1 MLFKEAPLLCRSDK
15 GSGQWGKA
23 ACSGPDAES
32 MALWIIRTA
41 RSGRR
46 RRRTEEEGQR
56 ETAGPGVGDWERWF
70 HTEKRHSNR

>member
-23 ACSGPDAES
+23 ARSGPDAES
-32 MALWIIRTA
+32 TVLWIIRTA
-41 RSGRR
+41 RSR
-46 RRRTEEEGQR
+46 RRRTEEERQR

-70 HTEKRHSNR
+70 RTEKRHSNR